1 MEILLAWADLAQDLN
16 GAGQGPQRALRR
28 VRKPYQT
35 FMLEP
40 AMGFEFAP
48 GKTRIGWVGTG
59 VMGTSMCGHL
69 IAAGYQATIYNRSV
83 EKTKALAARGAAV
96 SAAVAELAG
105 VSDVVF
111 TIVGYPRD
119 VREVTLGPQ
128 GIMASARPGTVIV
141 DMTTSEPALAVEI
154 FESAK
159 LRSIHAVDAPVSG
172 GDIGAKEARLSIMIG
187 GEKEVAEAL
196 KPLFETMGKT
206 IVYQGPAG
214 SGQHT
219 KMVNQ
224 ILITTNMIGV
234 CEALLYGYKAG
245 LDLKTVMQSV
255 SSGAAGSWSL
265 SNLGARMI
273 AGNFEPGFFVEHFLK
288 DMNIALAESRRMKL
302 ALPGLALA
310 EQLYRAVEAQG
321 YGRKGTQALL
331 LALADI
337 SRVDWPKRPG

>member
-1 MEILLAWADLAQDLN
+1 
-16 GAGQGPQRALRR
+16 
-28 VRKPYQT
+28 
-35 FMLEP
+35 
-40 AMGFEFAP
+40 MGS
-48 GKTRIGWVGTG
+48 
-59 VMGTSMCGHL
+59 SMCGHL

-83 EKTKALAARGAAV
+83 EKTKSLAARGAAV
-96 SAAVAELAG
+96 AASVAELAAAW
-105 VSDVVF
+105 DVVF

-128 GIMASARPGTVIV
+128 GVVASARPGTVLV

-154 FESAK
+154 FEIGKAEEHSRHRRAG
-159 LRSIHAVDAPVSG
+159 LRRRHRR
-172 GDIGAKEARLSIMIG
+172 KEARLSIMIG
-187 GEKEVAEAL
+187 GEKEVADAL

-245 LDLKTVMQSV
+245 LDLETVMQSV